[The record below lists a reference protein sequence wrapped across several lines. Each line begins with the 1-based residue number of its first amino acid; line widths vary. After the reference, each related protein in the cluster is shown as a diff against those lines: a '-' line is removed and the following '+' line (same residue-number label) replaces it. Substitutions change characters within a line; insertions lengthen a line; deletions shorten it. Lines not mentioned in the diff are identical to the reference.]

1 MGHSPWD
8 VLPSLWRRRVDHMR
22 EASAV
27 SSIWEIA
34 PRPRVGLRA
43 CVAWKKCSP
52 ALGKEKFC
60 QVS

>member
-8 VLPSLWRRRVDHMR
+8 VLPSLWGRRVDHKR

-27 SSIWEIA
+27 SNIWEIA
-34 PRPRVGLRA
+34 PCPRVGLRA
-43 CVAWKKCSP
+43 CVAWKKCRP
-52 ALGKEKFC
+52 TLGKEKFC